1 MDLST
6 LEQSLSVVFIPPWF
20 QMQFAKY
27 GVSLSSGSLAF
38 RLEEMW
44 GRIMLFF
51 FSFFFFVGGRYIK
64 IS

>member
-27 GVSLSSGSLAF
+27 DGSLCSSSLAF
-38 RLEEMW
+38 WLGRDVGEDYIIFLFLW
-44 GRIMLFF
+44 GAT
-51 FSFFFFVGGRYIK
+51 
-64 IS
+64 